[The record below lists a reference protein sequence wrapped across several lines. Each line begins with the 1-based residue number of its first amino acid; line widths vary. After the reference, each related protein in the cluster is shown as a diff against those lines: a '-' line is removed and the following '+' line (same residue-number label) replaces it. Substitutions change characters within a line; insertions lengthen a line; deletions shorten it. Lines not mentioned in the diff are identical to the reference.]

1 MHLGKVVGTVVATV
15 KNPNLSGHRIL
26 MVQPYTWDRQPAGEL
41 FAAIDLVSAGRGE
54 WVYYVKSR
62 EAANALPDAFN
73 PSDRTILGIV
83 DAIECSDPPPQRPP
97 GKTFDADAEGEG
109 AG

>member
-15 KNPNLSGHRIL
+15 KNANLSGHRIL
-26 MVQPYTWDRQPAGEL
+26 MVQPYSWDQEPAGEM

-54 WVYYVKSR
+54 WIYYVKSR

-83 DAIECSDPPPQRPP
+83 DAIDSRTLPLEPPP
-97 GKTFDADAEGEG
+97 GMATGDADAEVG
-109 AG
+109 